1 MAHVLI
7 HHEVA
12 DFAAWKPRA
21 DARPD
26 LHCVDEVE
34 RSSVRGIF
42 A

>member
-12 DFAAWKPRA
+12 DFAAWDPRD

-26 LHCVDEVE
+26 LYFLDEVG

>member
-7 HHEVA
+7 HHGVA
-12 DFAAWKPRA
+12 DVAAWKPRD

-26 LHCVDEVE
+26 IYFLDEVE